1 MKLTPADIASM
12 LDHSTLQPFLTEDD
26 IRRGAEIALKYHTAS
41 MCARPCDVPVM
52 AELLKGS
59 GVKVCTV
66 IGFPLGADTVRIKA
80 AQAADAVGMGAEEL
94 DMVINVGAL
103 KDGRDD
109 YVREDIRGVVAAA
122 GGRVVKVIIETGLL
136 TDEEKVR
143 AVRLACEAGASFVKT
158 CTGFSGGDATTED
171 VALMRRTAPAA
182 VKVKAAGGI
191 RTWEDAMRMIAAG
204 AERIGTSAGTK
215 IMESAPK
222 A

>member
-1 MKLTPADIASM
+1 MELNRMIDHTSLKANVQDAGIEALCAEAKQYGFASVCVNPYHVPLAKKLLAGT
-12 LDHSTLQPFLTEDD
+12 TV
-26 IRRGAEIALKYHTAS
+26 R
-41 MCARPCDVPVM
+41 
-52 AELLKGS
+52 
-59 GVKVCTV
+59 VCTV
-66 IGFPLGADTVRIKA
+66 IGFPLGADTARIKA
-80 AQAADAVGMGAEEL
+80 AQAAEAVDMGAEEL

-103 KDGRDD
+103 KDGKDD
-109 YVREDIRGVVAAA
+109 YVRSDIHGVVEAAR
-122 GGRVVKVIIETGLL
+122 GRIVKVIIETGLL

-143 AVRLACEAGASFVKT
+143 AVELACQAGASFVKT
-158 CTGFSGGDATTED
+158 CTGFSGGAATPED

-191 RTWEDAMRMIAAG
+191 RTWEDAMRMIEAG

>member
-1 MKLTPADIASM
+1 MELNKMIDHTSLKANVQDAGIEALCAEAKAYGFASVCVN
-12 LDHSTLQPFLTEDD
+12 P
-26 IRRGAEIALKYHTAS
+26 YH
-41 MCARPCDVPVM
+41 VPL
-52 AELLKGS
+52 AKQLLAGS

-66 IGFPLGADTVRIKA
+66 IGFPLGADTARIKA
-80 AQAADAVGMGAEEL
+80 AQAADACEMGAEEL

-143 AVRLACEAGASFVKT
+143 AVKLACEAGASFVKT
-158 CTGFSGGDATTED
+158 CTGFSGGAATPED
-171 VALMRRTAPAA
+171 VALMRRTAPPA

-191 RTWEDAMRMIAAG
+191 RTYEDAMKMIEAG

-222 A
+222 AGL